1 MFTCGSS
8 SDLGRCPSLGQQ
20 QAYGGITRVMQL
32 NTCTE
37 PNEMGQLRQYVSRTL
52 CRENNIEVGVFQI
65 TERLLKRRGQPCG
78 IYFCLHGPR
87 SVKLTAIWET
97 EKNTILFYGSTG
109 ERFKQTKLN
118 DSPDLK
124 DQPEIANF

>member
-1 MFTCGSS
+1 
-8 SDLGRCPSLGQQ
+8 
-20 QAYGGITRVMQL
+20 MQL
-32 NTCTE
+32 TTSAELDDLC
-37 PNEMGQLRQYVSRTL
+37 QLRQYVSHTL

-65 TERLLKRRGQPCG
+65 TERLLKRRGRPCG

-109 ERFKQTKLN
+109 ERFKQTKWN
-118 DSPDLK
+118 DSPNNHT
-124 DQPEIANF
+124 DQPEIANI

>member
-8 SDLGRCPSLGQQ
+8 SDLGRCPSLGWQ

-32 NTCTE
+32 NTCIE
-37 PNEMGQLRQYVSRTL
+37 LNEMGQLRKYVSRTL
-52 CRENNIEVGVFQI
+52 CHENNIEVGVFQI

-118 DSPDLK
+118 DPPDLK
-124 DQPEIANF
+124 DQPEIANI